1 MFRTI
6 RQYLRT
12 ISLLPSTLEQS
23 IGNPIQQDRL
33 PDTSGVELE
42 FPVIS
47 GSLPENRWQT
57 LWQILIAVLFC
68 LAIAI
73 VANFNVLYAIEFVLG
88 FIASVALLVFSIT
101 LIGFPAGWRHWL
113 FYLIGLPVLM
123 LAMTTLR
130 EPMLVTL
137 VACWCAAVM
146 ANQFASHLFH
156 LQTSSIMDRA
166 RALQLRN
173 LWKNRWHWHTAKG
186 LELSSLTL
194 LILIIFPCVLWW
206 SMSRPPTGEPWEN
219 FPALATGAALVCLV
233 PLVVELL
240 AGFFYV
246 RPWIRFRDMWAAF
259 RPAVVQWYT
268 YNRHDLNVAGAYRSP
283 AGSCRRR
290 RRLTFWLMIMF
301 AACLGQFFSFGL
313 GHSRSRY
320 YQEGHPS
327 RSIWEK
333 ASDIYPFGWSDAPP
347 VETIRGQSPDR
358 ERASVLGS
366 SPILLAGEPA
376 PKTTPSKLEPYQERM
391 LKRMAPAEREA
402 YLERIRKQIPHDDG
416 GSKAQ
421 PAAAPSPKGGRTE
434 SLEAGDDRVAVSSVK
449 SVLGIFAIGVI
460 VASYPLLTVLLTLA
474 YVGGYCFAAS
484 ARVAGYFRPQ
494 ADIQPQDV
502 LSADRWEAL
511 VSRVQASRDKHEKSS
526 LLLGVNASDNTPILV
541 PLKVFEEHAHLI
553 GDSGSGKTSLGIS
566 LILSQ
571 MARFPE
577 TSVVVID
584 LKGDDLALFSGT
596 RVDSEKAGKSFR
608 WFTNELGRSTYAFNP
623 LRQAFFSGLS
633 LYQKTDVITTAL
645 GLQYGTDYGRGYFSD
660 ANAELLFHALKV
672 RPDIDSFQEL
682 EQVLGDRYALRGV
695 SNQVLKD
702 GSHIRTIVS
711 RLAATEALNVT
722 PRNQVAE
729 EVQQQQIEFR
739 DVFRTPQVVYLHL
752 PSSLG
757 TTSSAE
763 IARIALYSLLG
774 SARTVPD
781 AERKQVFVFIDEFQR
796 IVSGNL
802 ELILQTARSMKVGL
816 ILANQSMYDLKRQGI
831 DLMPAVRA
839 NTRYKQIFAA
849 SNVEDQQELIALSG
863 QTLLHQRSWQESLSF
878 LHGGQTS
885 VSYNESLLPRLG
897 VNDIL
902 LATDHPLQSIVQIR
916 RGDGYAQYGGF
927 PFVMRSTHH
936 IGVDEFRARKNAS
949 WPEPNEAT
957 LVPSLTAPTEDASAV
972 PSGKHK
978 PIIEGKASLESG
990 EEAQADPLQDLWNA
1004 QVSKRKKPPKP

>member
-6 RQYLRT
+6 RQYLQN

-57 LWQILIAVLFC
+57 LWQILIAALFC

-73 VANFNVLYAIEFVLG
+73 VANFNVLYAIDFLLG
-88 FIASVALLVFSIT
+88 FLASLALLAFSIT
-101 LIGFPAGWRHWL
+101 LIGFPTKWRHWL
-113 FYLIGLPVLM
+113 FYLLGLPVLM

-130 EPMLVTL
+130 EPMLVIL
-137 VACWCAAVM
+137 VACWCAALL
-146 ANQFASHLFH
+146 ANLFASHLFH

-166 RALQLRN
+166 RALQLRA
-173 LWKNRWHWHTAKG
+173 LWKNRWHWQTAKG
-186 LELSSLTL
+186 LEMSSLTMFAL
-194 LILIIFPCVLWW
+194 VIFPCVLWW
-206 SMSRPPTGEPWEN
+206 AMSRPRTGQFWEN
-219 FPALATGAALVCLV
+219 VPPLATGAALVCLI

-246 RPWIRFRDMWAAF
+246 RPWIRFRDMCAAF

-268 YNRHDLNVAGAYRSP
+268 YNRNDVHVAGAYRSP

-290 RRLTFWLMIMF
+290 RRLTFSLMIMF
-301 AACLGQFFSFGL
+301 AACFGQFFSWSLDNSHFL
-313 GHSRSRY
+313 YHH
-320 YQEGHPS
+320 EGHPP

-333 ASDIYPFGWSDAPP
+333 ARDLYPFTWSGPP
-347 VETIRGQSPDR
+347 RVTTTRGQSPDR
-358 ERASVLGS
+358 ELVSNSGS
-366 SPILLAGEPA
+366 QSFLLAGDPV
-376 PKTTPSKLEPYQERM
+376 PKTDPSKLEPYQERM
-391 LKRMAPAEREA
+391 LKRMAPAERDA
-402 YLERIRKQIPHDDG
+402 YLERLRKQVPDG
-416 GSKAQ
+416 GPGAKTQ
-421 PAAAPSPKGGRTE
+421 PADAPPKKSGRTE
-434 SLEAGDDRVAVSSVK
+434 SLEAGDDRVGVSSVK
-449 SVLGIFAIGVI
+449 AVLGIFAIGAV
-460 VASYPLLTVLLTLA
+460 VASYPLLTVLLTLT

-484 ARVAGYFRPQ
+484 GRVAGYFRPQ
-494 ADIQPQDV
+494 GEIQPQDV
-502 LSADRWEAL
+502 LNPEGWEAL
-511 VSRVQASRDKHEKSS
+511 VSRVQTSRDEHEKSS

-571 MARFPE
+571 MARFAE

-584 LKGDDLALFSGT
+584 LKGDDLALFSGAQS
-596 RVDSEKAGKSFR
+596 DSAKAGKSFR

-672 RPDIDSFQEL
+672 RPDIDSFREL

-722 PRNQVAE
+722 PRDQVAE
-729 EVQQQQIEFR
+729 TVQQQQIEFR

-774 SARTVPD
+774 SARTVAD

-863 QTLLHQRSWQESLSF
+863 QTLLHQRSWRESLSF
-878 LHGGQTS
+878 LHGGQTA
-885 VSYNESLLPRLG
+885 VTYNESLLPRLG

-902 LATDHPLQSIVQIR
+902 LATDHPLHSIVQIR

-936 IGVDEFRARKNAS
+936 IGRQEYHERKNAS
-949 WPEPNEAT
+949 WPESNEGT
-957 LVPSLTAPTEDASAV
+957 LVPSLTTPAEDPNAVAPS
-972 PSGKHK
+972 KHK
-978 PIIEGKASLESG
+978 PILDGKAPVEPG
-990 EEAQADPLQDLWNA
+990 AETQPDPLQDLWNA